1 MSKKDVIEDDLED
14 IDLQNILKQK
24 QSKISKNILQKKGV
38 MKSKLGFM
46 VKMLKMQKLLREQSE
61 NIVKIKIMN
70 NNKLPQGILLEGR
83 DAIAAL
89 PKAKTKDKKN
99 AMRPNYD
106 Q

>member
-83 DAIAAL
+83 DAIEAFS
-89 PKAKTKDKKN
+89 KAKTKDKKN
-99 AMRPNYD
+99 EMRPNYD
-106 Q
+106 